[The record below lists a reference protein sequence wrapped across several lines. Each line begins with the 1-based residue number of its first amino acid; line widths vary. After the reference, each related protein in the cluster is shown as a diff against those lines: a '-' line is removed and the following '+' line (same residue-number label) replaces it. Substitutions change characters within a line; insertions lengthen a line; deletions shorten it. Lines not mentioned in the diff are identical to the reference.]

1 MVGGLEYR
9 LYFKTPAFVAT
20 WPPGGSAFGQ
30 AAWCLGIGHFGRH
43 LGSVERLGEGN
54 TDAVK
59 FSRGS
64 SAGNRGDQQ
73 QAKKQGFQ
81 FPKTHFL
88 TWILTSYR
96 HILKESDRFT

>member
-1 MVGGLEYR
+1 
-9 LYFKTPAFVAT
+9 
-20 WPPGGSAFGQ
+20 
-30 AAWCLGIGHFGRH
+30 
-43 LGSVERLGEGN
+43 
-54 TDAVK
+54 VK

-96 HILKESDRFT
+96 NILKESDRFT